1 MATDQSPDIEKIS
14 SVAYLQAAYANQA
27 PITLSGLQW
36 SVSKYLTWST
46 RIPDEPD
53 KAVRTHNFELEMVSN
68 HAPLTAGSI
77 SLWMQV
83 EEAM

>member
-1 MATDQSPDIEKIS
+1 MAATDNSPDIEKVS
-14 SVAYLQAAYANQA
+14 SVEYLYAAYANQT
-27 PITLSGLQW
+27 PVMLSGLQW

-53 KAVRTHNFELEMVSN
+53 KTVRTHNFELQMVSK
-68 HAPLTAGSI
+68 HEPLMAGSM

-83 EEAM
+83 EE